1 MTTSGTYNFDPSVGE
16 SVLYA
21 FARCGVKRT
30 EVTTEHLVNAKI
42 AANMIQ
48 SDWANEQPNLWTV
61 EEQVIPCVA
70 GQKVYT
76 PADTTILVL
85 DAFLRI
91 DPGGP
96 GQFDYYMY
104 PISRSEWAMFPNK
117 TIEGRPTVYWFDRIT
132 APTFTVWYVPN
143 DSTWELHLWTVNN
156 FQDAELS
163 GGKTLQI
170 PYYFLKA
177 FSDRL
182 AAELAIIY
190 APERALPLMAVAEKS
205 WQKAAQR
212 NAEMVPLYITPSLSG
227 YYR

>member
-1 MTTSGTYNFDPSVGE
+1 MTTSGTYTFDPSLGE

-21 FARCGVKRT
+21 FARCGLKRT
-30 EVTTEHLVNAKI
+30 EVTTEHMVNARI

-61 EEQVIPCVA
+61 EEQIIPCVA
-70 GQKVYT
+70 GQSQYT

-85 DAFLRI
+85 DAFLREN
-91 DPGGP
+91 PGGP
-96 GQFDYYMY
+96 GQFDYYLY
-104 PISRSEWAMFPNK
+104 PISRTEWSMFPNK

-132 APTFTVWYVPN
+132 APTFTAWYVPN
-143 DSTWELHLWTVNN
+143 DPTWEFHLWTVNN
-156 FQDAELS
+156 FQDAELTN
-163 GGKTLQI
+163 GKTLQV

-182 AAELAIIY
+182 AAELAVIY
-190 APERALPLMAVAEKS
+190 APERAMPLMAVAERS
-205 WQKAAQR
+205 WQKAAER
-212 NAEMVPLYITPSLSG
+212 NAEMVPLYITPSLTG